1 MSGPNDICRVTDDL
15 DREVCPHCQ
24 PVTRIPAE
32 PGLYADIP
40 DEVYHS
46 DRDSLSSSGARTI
59 LFDSP
64 SEFRYGPRI
73 DKAEYDFGHA
83 AHLYV
88 LGKGARVAV
97 IDEPSW
103 QTKRAREHRA
113 EARAGGLVP
122 LLAKEDEQAH
132 AMARVALEH
141 DLVGAYFAEGEAE
154 MSGWWV
160 DEEFGVR
167 LRIRVDWLT
176 RLPDGRMVAVDYKT
190 SRSSGAGA
198 LAKAMGD
205 YGYFMQKPFYLAV
218 LRALGF
224 DIADFVFISQC
235 KKPPYRL
242 TVARI
247 DPRDVELGHRLN
259 RRAIELFAQCM
270 AEDRWPDDSHLIHTL
285 SIPANARYRAE
296 ELLS

>member
-1 MSGPNDICRVTDDL
+1 M
-15 DREVCPHCQ
+15 
-24 PVTRIPAE
+24 TRIPRSPACT
-32 PGLYADIP
+32 PTSRTRCITPTATAC
-40 DEVYHS
+40 
-46 DRDSLSSSGARTI
+46 RRRGA
-59 LFDSP
+59 
-64 SEFRYGPRI
+64 
-73 DKAEYDFGHA
+73 
-83 AHLYV
+83 
-88 LGKGARVAV
+88 
-97 IDEPSW
+97 
-103 QTKRAREHRA
+103 
-113 EARAGGLVP
+113 
-122 LLAKEDEQAH
+122 
-132 AMARVALEH
+132 H
-141 DLVGAYFAEGEAE
+141 DLVRQPERVSVRASGRQGRVRLWARRPPVRARQGLAHRGDRRAELADQAGEGASGRGPRGRARAAAGEGGRAGARDGEGRARARPRRRVLRRRRGRDV
-154 MSGWWV
+154 GWWV

-247 DPRDVELGHRLN
+247 DPRDVELGTGSTGGPSSCSPS
-259 RRAIELFAQCM
+259 A
-270 AEDRWPDDSHLIHTL
+270 WPRTAG
-285 SIPANARYRAE
+285 PTTAT
-296 ELLS
+296 